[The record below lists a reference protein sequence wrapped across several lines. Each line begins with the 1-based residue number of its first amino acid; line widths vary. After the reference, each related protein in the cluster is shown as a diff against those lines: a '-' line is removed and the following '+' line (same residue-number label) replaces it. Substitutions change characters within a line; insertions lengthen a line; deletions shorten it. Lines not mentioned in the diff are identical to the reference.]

1 MRRAPS
7 LPDPSHLLD
16 DEGRP
21 SKSELKRQMHDLQT
35 LGEDLTE
42 LPASRITP
50 LQLPE
55 RLLDALA
62 EFHRIRS
69 HEGRRR
75 QMQYIGKLM
84 RFTDPEPIREAVAAF
99 RLGSAKDTLMLHQAE
114 RWRDALIA
122 DDEAVTR
129 WITTYP
135 DQTEPQVLR
144 SLVRAARK
152 DLKSEKPELRHGR
165 AFRDL
170 FQVVKAALAP
180 AAKST
185 TEEEHDLDA
194 E

>member
-1 MRRAPS
+1 
-7 LPDPSHLLD
+7 
-16 DEGRP
+16 
-21 SKSELKRQMHDLQT
+21 
-35 LGEDLTE
+35 
-42 LPASRITP
+42 
-50 LQLPE
+50 
-55 RLLDALA
+55 
-62 EFHRIRS
+62 
-69 HEGRRR
+69 
-75 QMQYIGKLM
+75 
-84 RFTDPEPIREAVAAF
+84 
-99 RLGSAKDTLMLHQAE
+99 MLHQAE

-180 AAKST
+180 VSKST
-185 TEEEHDLDA
+185 TDEEEDLDA